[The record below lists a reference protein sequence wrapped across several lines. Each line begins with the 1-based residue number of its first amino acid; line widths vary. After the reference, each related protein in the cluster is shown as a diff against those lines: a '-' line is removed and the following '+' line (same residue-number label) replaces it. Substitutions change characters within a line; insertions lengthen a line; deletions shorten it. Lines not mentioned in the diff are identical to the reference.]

1 MDKKEVFNAEL
12 NYIKNEKIRNSA
24 ETMVS
29 LLPDYFFV
37 EPASSTGK
45 YHPMYATGKAG
56 LVRHTKAAVRIAIEL
71 FGIYKLDDETK
82 DLIVFSLILHDGLKK
97 NIEEERYT
105 RFDHPLLIANYI
117 KDNKDKLELTDEQIE
132 RVSKMI
138 SSHMGKWNTN
148 EYNPGI
154 VLPVPKTM
162 EEKFVHMCDYLA
174 SRKSIELRFD
184 ENNNVIFQA

>member
-1 MDKKEVFNAEL
+1 MDKKEVFKVEL
-12 NYIKNEKIRNSA
+12 NYIKDKNIRKSA
-24 ETMVS
+24 EEMIS
-29 LLPDYFFV
+29 ILPDYFFV

-45 YHPMYATGKAG
+45 YHPLYATGKAG

-82 DLIVFSLILHDGLKK
+82 DLIIFSLILHDGLKK

-117 KDNKDKLELTDEQIE
+117 KDNKDKLMLSDNQID
-132 RVSKMI
+132 RITNMI

-162 EEKFVHMCDYLA
+162 EEKFVHMCDFLA
-174 SRKSIELRFD
+174 SRKCLELKFND
-184 ENNNVIFQA
+184 NNDVIF